1 MDTRSDRSQPVP
13 QRVHLVGIGGI
24 GLSAIARVLAMR
36 GHAVSGSDLRLSPL
50 MEELRALG
58 VIVYQGH
65 AAEQIADAELVVVSS
80 AIPEDNPEIRAARIA
95 GVPVVKRQT
104 FIGQLLADQRTVAVA
119 GTHGKTTTTAMIAT
133 ILDAAGADPSFII
146 GGVVPGWG
154 TNARAGAGQW
164 FVIEADE
171 YDRMFH
177 GLAPDVAVVTNVEM
191 DHPDYYR
198 DLDDLRGAFEVFV
211 RGMAPGGRLIAC
223 ADSPELQRVLGELQ
237 GPNSPEIWTYGR
249 SPEARYQVT
258 GFGVNDQ
265 GGIEATLQEGEQ
277 RLARL
282 RLQVPGEH
290 NALNAAAAWL
300 AARCCGVEADV
311 ALQALAAFGGVGRR
325 FEVKGEAG
333 GVLVVDDYAHH
344 PTEIRATLAAARS
357 RYGARRLWAVFE
369 PHTNS
374 RTVALFDEFC
384 TAFAQ
389 ADKVLVGD
397 IFVARQERLAVSRR
411 SEAPPTAQDLVAAMD
426 HEGARYGGSVD
437 AIVDTLLVELH
448 PGDVLLTM
456 GAGNGYRIGERVL
469 EALTRRD
476 GHVESA

>member
-1 MDTRSDRSQPVP
+1 MDTRSDRSQSAP

-24 GLSAIARVLAMR
+24 GISAIARVLAMR

-50 MEELRALG
+50 TEELRAMG
-58 VIVYQGH
+58 INVYQGH
-65 AAEQIADAELVVVSS
+65 AADHIANAELVIVSS
-80 AIPEDNPEIRAARIA
+80 AIPDDNPEIRAARAA
-95 GVPVVKRQT
+95 GVPVVKRQA
-104 FIGQLLADQRTVAVA
+104 FIGHLLADRRTVAVA

-154 TNARAGAGQW
+154 ANARAGAGEW

-177 GLAPDVAVVTNVEM
+177 GLTPDVAVVTNIEM

-198 DLDDLRGAFEVFV
+198 DLDDLRGAFEVFI

-223 ADSPELQRVLGELQ
+223 VDSPELRRVLEHLRGVDGPEL
-237 GPNSPEIWTYGR
+237 WTYGR
-249 SPEARYQVT
+249 SPEARYRVT

-265 GGIEATLQEGEQ
+265 GGVEATLQEGEQ
-277 RLARL
+277 DLAQL
-282 RLQVPGEH
+282 SLQVPGEH
-290 NALNAAAAWL
+290 NALNATAAWL
-300 AARCCGVEADV
+300 AARCCGVEITV
-311 ALQALAAFGGVGRR
+311 ALQALAAFCGVDRR

-344 PTEIRATLAAARS
+344 PTEIRATLAAARP

-369 PHTNS
+369 PHTSS
-374 RTVALFDEFC
+374 RTAALFDDFGA
-384 TAFAQ
+384 AFGQ
-389 ADKVLVGD
+389 ADCVLISD
-397 IFVARQERLAVSRR
+397 IFVARQERWTSGP
-411 SEAPPTAQDLVAAMD
+411 PPTAQDLVAAMD
-426 HEGARYGGSVD
+426 HEGVRYGGSAD
-437 AIVDTLLVELH
+437 AIVDTLLAELR

-469 EALTRRD
+469 ETLTKRD

>member
-1 MDTRSDRSQPVP
+1 METRSDRAQSVP

-36 GHAVSGSDLRLSPL
+36 GHAISGSDLRASPL
-50 MEELRALG
+50 TEELRAMG
-58 VIVYQGH
+58 VTIYQGH
-65 AAEQIADAELVVVSS
+65 AAAHVADAELVVVSS
-80 AIPEDNPEIRAARIA
+80 AIPDDNPEISAARTV
-95 GVPVVKRQT
+95 GVPVVKRQA
-104 FIGQLLADQRTVAVA
+104 FIGHLLADQRAVAVA

-133 ILDAAGADPSFII
+133 ILDAAGLDPSFII

-154 TNARAGAGQW
+154 TNARAGAGEW

-177 GLAPDVAVVTNVEM
+177 GLAPDVAVVTNIEM

-198 DLDDLRGAFEVFV
+198 DLDDLRGAFDVFI

-223 ADSPELQRVLGELQ
+223 ADSPELRRVLEGLQ

-258 GFGVNDQ
+258 EFGVSDQ
-265 GGIEATLQEGEQ
+265 GGIEATIQEGEQ

-282 RLQVPGEH
+282 CLRVPGEH

-300 AARCCGVEADV
+300 AARCCGVETPV
-311 ALQALAAFGGVGRR
+311 ALQALATFAGVGRR

-369 PHTNS
+369 PHTTS
-374 RTVALFDEFC
+374 RTMALFDGFC

-397 IFVARQERLAVSRR
+397 IFVARQERLATGGL
-411 SEAPPTAQDLVAAMD
+411 SEAPPTAQDLTAAMD
-426 HEGARYGGSVD
+426 HDGAHYGGSAD
-437 AIVDTLLVELH
+437 AIVDTLLAELRA
-448 PGDVLLTM
+448 GDVLLTM

>member
-1 MDTRSDRSQPVP
+1 METRLDRSQSVP
-13 QRVHLVGIGGI
+13 RRVHLVGIGGI

-50 MEELRALG
+50 TQELRAMG
-58 VIVYQGH
+58 VTVYQGH
-65 AAEQIADAELVVVSS
+65 AAEHIADAELVVVSS
-80 AIPEDNPEIRAARIA
+80 AIPEDNPEISAARTA
-95 GVPVVKRQT
+95 GVPVVKRQA
-104 FIGQLLADQRTVAVA
+104 FIGQLLADHRTIAVA

-133 ILDAAGADPSFII
+133 ILDAAGLDPSFII

-177 GLAPDVAVVTNVEM
+177 GLAPDVAVVTNIEM

-198 DLDDLRGAFEVFV
+198 DLDDIRGAFEVFI

-223 ADSPELQRVLGELQ
+223 ADSAELQRVLKGLRGTDGPELL
-237 GPNSPEIWTYGR
+237 TYGR
-249 SPEARYQVT
+249 SSEARCQVT
-258 GFGVNDQ
+258 EFGVNDQ
-265 GGIEATLQEGEQ
+265 GGIEAILQEGEQ

-282 RLQVPGEH
+282 HLRVPGEH
-290 NALNAAAAWL
+290 NALNATAAWL
-300 AARCCGVEADV
+300 AARCCGVEADI

-325 FEVKGEAG
+325 FELKGEAG
-333 GVLVVDDYAHH
+333 GVLVIDDYAHH

-374 RTVALFDEFC
+374 RTTALFDEFC

-389 ADKVLVGD
+389 ADKVLVED
-397 IFVARQERLAVSRR
+397 IFVARQERLATGGA
-411 SEAPPTAQDLVAAMD
+411 SERPPTAQDLAAAMD
-426 HEGARYGGSVD
+426 HEGARYGGSAD
-437 AIVDTLLVELH
+437 AIVDTLLAELR
-448 PGDVLLTM
+448 PGDLLLTM